1 MLWLSYA
8 DRLQDLIDDWR
19 PATALER
26 DRYATL
32 VMDNQALRLLGSAA
46 LARAARG
53 EEEVA
58 ALSVLKTFGA
68 DAVQGAT
75 EHALSS
81 RGADGLDH
89 AGMTGRYL
97 PLNLDLYAGSW
108 ADR

>member
-1 MLWLSYA
+1 
-8 DRLQDLIDDWR
+8 
-19 PATALER
+19 
-26 DRYATL
+26 
-32 VMDNQALRLLGSAA
+32 
-46 LARAARG
+46 
-53 EEEVA
+53 VA